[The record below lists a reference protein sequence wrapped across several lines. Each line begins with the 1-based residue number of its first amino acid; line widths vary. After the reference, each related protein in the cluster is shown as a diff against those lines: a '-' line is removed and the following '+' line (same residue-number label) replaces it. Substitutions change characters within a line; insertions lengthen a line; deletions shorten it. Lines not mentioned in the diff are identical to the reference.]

1 MAANGAST
9 GEIAGVVSIAALP
22 WSLKFVNGFFIDRY
36 TFLPMGRRRAWIIG
50 AQTVMVVLLIG
61 ALLAPAYNDVFL
73 LSLIGFCANAAVTF

>member
-36 TFLPMGRRRAWIIG
+36 TFLPMARRRTWIIG
-50 AQTVMVVLLIG
+50 AQTVMVLL
-61 ALLAPAYNDVFL
+61 L
-73 LSLIGFCANAAVTF
+73 LSAHCLPLPIMTCSCSR